1 MPTFTAIAFDRLIEP
16 GHPKSSSKTGTVAKL
31 ERQRSL
37 STVKRNHRAYILPA
51 LYATPEATP
60 IPDSP
65 TSFTPSPYIVN
76 HKRRGPR
83 LLKTLSQTSA
93 VDCQQVNKKEKIDED
108 GVNATGDVSCTAAVS
123 ISSPSE
129 QVHVN
134 GFQDRKLQDDSPGD
148 GLVGAEESTKS
159 LPLETSA
166 VDCQQVNRKEKIDE
180 DGVNATGDVSCAAA
194 VSISS
199 PSEQVHVNGFQDRK
213 LQDDSPGDG
222 LVGADESTKSL
233 PLDSERDGEGEDF
246 FDPQDSVSVDT
257 EMEDNGGIERMRKP
271 YTLLGEYFD
280 AFEELSAEGTPHS
293 SRRYVEEE
301 LREIRLKLLMEIER
315 RKQAEEALVKIQE
328 QWQRIA
334 RQLSHVGLTLPEVST
349 VLAEEHEWPDVG
361 PAEEMCQQVIL
372 ARAVANSVG
381 RGVARAELELEMES
395 QIELK
400 NFEITRLWD
409 RLHYYETVNH
419 EMSQRNQEAVGVTGT
434 HTCWKCTDGELSMR
448 LWPNQASNGPEI
460 SLTCAFCDVEF
471 D

>member
-16 GHPKSSSKTGTVAKL
+16 GHPKSSSKTDTVAKL
-31 ERQRSL
+31 ERQCSL
-37 STVKRNHRAYILPA
+37 STEKRNHRAYISPV

-60 IPDSP
+60 LPDSP

-83 LLKTLSQTSA
+83 LLKTLSQTNA
-93 VDCQQVNKKEKIDED
+93 VDCQQVNGKEKIDED
-108 GVNATGDVSCTAAVS
+108 GVNATRDVSCTAAVS

-134 GFQDRKLQDDSPGD
+134 GFQDRKLQDD
-148 GLVGAEESTKS
+148 
-159 LPLETSA
+159 
-166 VDCQQVNRKEKIDE
+166 N
-180 DGVNATGDVSCAAA
+180 
-194 VSISS
+194 
-199 PSEQVHVNGFQDRK
+199 
-213 LQDDSPGDG
+213 PGDG

-257 EMEDNGGIERMRKP
+257 EMEDNGGIDRMRKP
-271 YTLLGEYFD
+271 NALLGEYFD
-280 AFEELSAEGTPHS
+280 AFEELSTEGTPNS
-293 SRRYVEEE
+293 SRRNVEEE
-301 LREIRLKLLMEIER
+301 LREIRLNFLMEIER

-328 QWQRIA
+328 QWQRIT
-334 RQLSHVGLTLPEVST
+334 RQLAHVGLTLPEAST
-349 VLAEEHEWPDVG
+349 VLSEQDEWPDVD

-381 RGVARAELELEMES
+381 RGVARAEVELEMES

-419 EMSQRNQEAVGVTGT
+419 EMSQRNQEAVEKARQQRHRRKRRQRWVWGSIGLAIMLGSTALAWSYLPST
-434 HTCWKCTDGELSMR
+434 SSSSIT
-448 LWPNQASNGPEI
+448 ASSNASKSDEVA
-460 SLTCAFCDVEF
+460 SHKHSR
-471 D
+471 